1 MEEIAKDYLDKLINR
16 SLIQVE
22 KRILGKI
29 KTCRVHDLLRGLAIE
44 KTKDLNFLFIYDEIN
59 HSNISS
65 IISLLTRGQE
75 LETMCRTFSSLRV
88 LDIPSSISQQRKFA
102 KQIGNLIHLKY
113 LELTTNETNLDNSL
127 IFNLRRLQTL
137 VVDGN
142 IANLPYEIR
151 RLQEL
156 RHLIRSFKV
165 GLGSSIS
172 NFLT

>member
-44 KTKDLNFLFIYDEIN
+44 KTKDLNFLYIYDEIN

-65 IISLLTRGQE
+65 IISSYPRQAIYSIKERLLGQE

-88 LDIPSSISQQRKFA
+88 LDIPSPISQQRKFA
-102 KQIGNLIHLKY
+102 KQIGKLIHLKY

-142 IANLPYEIR
+142 IANLPYEIS
-151 RLQEL
+151 RL
-156 RHLIRSFKV
+156 
-165 GLGSSIS
+165 
-172 NFLT
+172 